1 MPELVPWFLV
11 LHVLGAIIAFG
22 PAFSFP
28 IIGAMGAAD
37 RPHANF
43 ATRVSLAISTKRQIP
58 VALTMPVTGIGLI
71 WSAGF
76 DVFSRSARWLEL
88 GIVLYVILFTFAV
101 TVQIP
106 TTRRIIEMTSA
117 PPPAAPAGATPGAPP
132 PGGPPPALLALIGK
146 VQRGGMFLSAVI
158 VVIVFLMV
166 VKPDF
171 GF

>member
-22 PAFSFP
+22 PSFSFP

-43 ATRVSLAISTKRQIP
+43 ATRVAHAISVKRTVP

-71 WSAGF
+71 WSAGI
-76 DVFSRSARWLEL
+76 DPFSRDERWLAL
-88 GIVLYVILFTFAV
+88 GIILYVVLFTFAV

-106 TTRRIIEMTSA
+106 TTEKIIEMTSS
-117 PPPAAPAGATPGAPP
+117 PPPPP
-132 PGGPPPALLALIGK
+132 PEGASPSGPPPALMALIQK
-146 VQRGGMFLSAVI
+146 VQRGGLFLSVMIA
-158 VVIVFLMV
+158 VIVFLMV

>member
-43 ATRVSLAISTKRQIP
+43 ATRVSHAISTKRQIP

-71 WSAGF
+71 WSAGI
-76 DVFSRSARWLEL
+76 DVFSQSARWLQL
-88 GIVLYVILFTFAV
+88 GILLYITLFTFAV

-106 TTRRIIEMTSA
+106 TTERIIAMTSA
-117 PPPAAPAGATPGAPP
+117 PPPQGTPGEAAS
-132 PGGPPPALLALIGK
+132 GPPPALMALIQK
-146 VQRGGMFLSAVI
+146 VQRGGLFLSVMI

-166 VKPDF
+166 VKPNF

>member
-1 MPELVPWFLV
+1 MPELIPWFLV

-22 PAFSFP
+22 PSFSFP
-28 IIGAMGAAD
+28 IIGAMGGAE

-43 ATRVSLAISTKRQIP
+43 ATRVSLAISVKRQIP

-71 WSAGF
+71 WSAGI
-76 DVFSRSARWLEL
+76 DVLGRSARWLEL
-88 GIVLYVILFTFAV
+88 GIVLYVVLFTYAV

-117 PPPAAPAGATPGAPP
+117 PPPEAPP
-132 PGGPPPALLALIGK
+132 GGAPGGPPPALMALIQK
-146 VQRGGMFLSAVI
+146 VQRGGIFLSVMV
-158 VVIVFLMV
+158 VVIVFLMIA
-166 VKPDF
+166 KPDF

>member
-1 MPELVPWFLV
+1 MPELIPWFLF

-22 PAFSFP
+22 PSFSFP

-37 RPHANF
+37 RPHGNF
-43 ATRVSLAISTKRQIP
+43 ATRVGLAISTKRVVP

-76 DVFSRSARWLEL
+76 DVFSATSRWLLL
-88 GIVLYVILFTFAV
+88 GIVLYVLLFTFAV

-106 TTRRIIEMTSA
+106 TTRRIIAMTSG
-117 PPPAAPAGATPGAPP
+117 PPPETAPDAAPAGPP
-132 PGGPPPALLALIGK
+132 PELMALIRK
-146 VQRGGMFLSAVI
+146 VQRGGMFLSVMIA
-158 VVIVFLMV
+158 VIVFLMV
-166 VKPDF
+166 VKPNL

>member
-1 MPELVPWFLV
+1 MPELIPWFLL

-22 PAFSFP
+22 PAFMFP
-28 IIGAMGAAD
+28 IIGAMGAAE

-43 ATRVSLAISTKRQIP
+43 ATRVSHTISTKRVLP

-71 WSAGF
+71 WSTGW
-76 DVFSRSARWLEL
+76 DVFSPGARWLAL
-88 GIVLYVILFTFAV
+88 GILLYAMLITYAV

-106 TTRRIIEMTSA
+106 TTQRIVDITSA
-117 PPPAAPAGATPGAPP
+117 PPPEGPPGSAPA
-132 PGGPPPALLALIGK
+132 GPPPALMALVSK
-146 VQRGGMFLSAVI
+146 VQRGGMFMGLTI

-166 VKPDF
+166 VKPDL